1 MYISTIQNR
10 MLFSISHQQASAYI
24 RTTMNGI
31 TYTLKYT
38 QMLAHKLTIATS
50 AMYHKFFGKRIFG
63 FSLARAIVQQPPI
76 AAATTTKAYAP
87 ERKRVAL
94 FVVG

>member
-31 TYTLKYT
+31 TYTSKYT

-76 AAATTTKAYAP
+76 AATTTKAYAP